1 MPIGSRV
8 LVLCLWAVLIA
19 AGSLLASPP
28 AAAQSCSLSITPL
41 VFGDVD
47 VTANAQVNGTATA
60 TVSCTGSALLPV
72 GVCIELGPGS
82 GGGTSA
88 ANRTLANG
96 ANQLHYGLFS
106 DAAASAPWGSG
117 AWPAGGASAVG
128 FNLTLSVSGT
138 GSRSVTIYGRV
149 YSGQPTAAPA
159 TYSSNFSG
167 TDARIRYGLLSFL
180 LGCELL
186 TVIQSTSFTVSANVP
201 ATCRV
206 TTSDLNFGSVGVL
219 AVPQDAV
226 TTLAPTC
233 TNGTAYQIGLNGGL
247 SGATNPTT
255 RRMTKGAETITY
267 GLYRDVARSQPFGS
281 TLGLDTLTGIG
292 SGLAQ
297 TSHVYG
303 RVPAQAT
310 PSPGPY
316 ADTIQATVTY

>member
-28 AAAQSCSLSITPL
+28 VAAQSCSLSITPL
-41 VFGDVD
+41 VFSDVD

-149 YSGQPTAAPA
+149 YSGQPAAAPV
-159 TYSSNFSG
+159 TYSSSFSG

-206 TTSDLNFGSVGVL
+206 TTSDLSFGSVGVL
-219 AVPQDAV
+219 AAPQDAF

>member
-8 LVLCLWAVLIA
+8 LALCLWAVLIA

-28 AAAQSCSLSITPL
+28 AVAQSCSLSITPL
-41 VFGDVD
+41 AFGDVD

-88 ANRTLANG
+88 ANRTLTNG

-106 DAAASAPWGSG
+106 DAAASVPWGSG
-117 AWPAGGASAVG
+117 GWPAGGALAVG
-128 FNLTLSVSGT
+128 FNLTLSASGT

-149 YSGQPTAAPA
+149 YSGQATAAPV
-159 TYSSNFSG
+159 TYSSSFAG
-167 TDARIRYGLLSFL
+167 TDARVRYGLLSFL

-186 TVIQSTSFTVSANVP
+186 TVTQSTSFTVSANVP

-219 AVPQDAV
+219 AAPQDAF

-247 SGATNPTT
+247 SGATNPTM

-310 PSPGPY
+310 PSPGQY
-316 ADTIQATVTY
+316 ADTIQAVVTY

>member
-1 MPIGSRV
+1 MPIGSR
-8 LVLCLWAVLIA
+8 LLALCLWAVLA
-19 AGSLLASPP
+19 VAGSLLASAP
-28 AAAQSCSLSITPL
+28 ATAQSCSLSITPL

-60 TVSCTGSALLPV
+60 TVSCSGLALLPI
-72 GVCIELGPGS
+72 GICIELGPGT

-88 ANRTLANG
+88 ANRTLTNG
-96 ANQLHYGLFS
+96 ANQLSYGLFS
-106 DAAASAPWGSG
+106 DTAASVPWGSG

-128 FNLTLSVSGT
+128 FNLTLSASGT

-149 YSGQPTAAPA
+149 YGGQATAAPVPY
-159 TYSSNFSG
+159 TSSFSG
-167 TDARIRYGLLSFL
+167 ADARIRYGLLSFL
-180 LGCELL
+180 LGCDLL
-186 TVIQSTSFTVSANVP
+186 TVVQSTSFTVSANVP

-219 AVPQDAV
+219 TAPQDAF

-247 SGATNPTT
+247 SGVTNPTL
-255 RRMTKGAETITY
+255 RRMTKGAEAITY
-267 GLYRDVARSQPFGS
+267 GLYRDTARSQPFGS
-281 TLGLDTLTGIG
+281 TLGLDTVTGIG
-292 SGLAQ
+292 SGMAQ
-297 TSHVYG
+297 TSYVYG

>member
-1 MPIGSRV
+1 MPIGSRI
-8 LVLCLWAVLIA
+8 LALCLWAVLIA

-28 AAAQSCSLSITPL
+28 AVAQPCSLSITPL
-41 VFGDVD
+41 AFGDVD

-88 ANRTLANG
+88 ANRTLTNG

-106 DAAASAPWGSG
+106 DAAASVPWGSG
-117 AWPAGGASAVG
+117 GWPAGGASAVG
-128 FNLTLSVSGT
+128 FNLTLSASGT

-149 YSGQPTAAPA
+149 YSGQATAAPV
-159 TYSSNFSG
+159 TYSSSFAG
-167 TDARIRYGLLSFL
+167 TDARVRYGLLSFL

-186 TVIQSTSFTVSANVP
+186 TVTQSTSFTVSANVP

-219 AVPQDAV
+219 AAPQDAF

-233 TNGTAYQIGLNGGL
+233 TNGTAYQIGMNGGL
-247 SGATNPTT
+247 SGATNPTM

-310 PSPGPY
+310 PSPGQY
-316 ADTIQATVTY
+316 ADTIQAVVTY